1 MLQSNEKRVWY
12 RNVDANINPAPGVI
26 FMIARL
32 AAYKCPTMI
41 MPDWG
46 NLFGCKFDKTK
57 P

>member
-41 MPDWG
+41 PPDWG